1 MQNLH
6 PPDANFTS
14 GYPNDVLFDNSIRAT
29 ADYVNKPQNINNIEM
44 HDFVLIREY
53 RAQDKAQCD
62 DVVKNYLM
70 ECSREAFM
78 TVLFKEVS

>member
-1 MQNLH
+1 
-6 PPDANFTS
+6 
-14 GYPNDVLFDNSIRAT
+14 
-29 ADYVNKPQNINNIEM
+29 M

>member
-1 MQNLH
+1 MR
-6 PPDANFTS
+6 PPDAIIAS
-14 GYPNDVLFDNSIRAT
+14 GHPNDVLFDNSIRAT